1 MRRIFL
7 IIFLHLI
14 LIGAA
19 LQADAQTPVQTC
31 NGSLGDP
38 IFTQDF
44 GSGQNPGPQLQ
55 GGYTNMTYTTSNCP
69 DDGFYTIANS
79 ITGSGN
85 CHQETWHNV
94 TSDHTGNPNGY
105 MMIVNASYAS
115 SVFFTQ
121 TAPTTLCPNTTY
133 YFSAYILNLI
143 KAAAA
148 NGGGYSEPNILFSVE
163 TTDGTVLNTSTT
175 NTIEPTD
182 SPTWVQKGVYFTTSN
197 NDLQNVVVKMTNL
210 APGGTGNDLILDDIT
225 FKACGPVINAGFGS
239 AGNSNPP
246 ILCQGYD
253 ASYNLTASVQGDNPS
268 YQWQSYHSIGGW
280 TDTLG
285 QNSNTLTVNFK
296 KAVPGTYQYRVGIAN
311 GSAITSAGC
320 RVYSAP
326 LVINC
331 PANPVAEITGPTTP
345 VCEGDTIS
353 LYATGGVNYL
363 WSGPNISG
371 SENPLVIKGIKLSDA
386 GKYTVIG
393 YSQYSCASA
402 PVFTPITVNAQPVGT
417 VSGGGNSI
425 CIGDG
430 ATLTASGGAAYSWS
444 PAAGLPDPT
453 AASILVH
460 PADTTTY
467 TVKIYSAAGCTVT
480 KTATVNVLKK
490 PIANAG
496 SNKVIIE
503 GQSVRLTASAQN
515 GDIFY
520 WTPNFYI
527 SNLNILN
534 PIVSP
539 TQDMTYTLHVTS
551 TENCGIDSS
560 KVFVRVY
567 KHVEI
572 PNSFSPNGDGVNDLW
587 NIGALSTYPNS
598 LLQVFNRYGQQ
609 VFQSIGYTQP
619 WDGRYNG
626 SPLPIGTYYYV
637 LDLKNNTPKLS
648 GWVMIVR

>member
-7 IIFLHLI
+7 IIFLPVI
-14 LIGAA
+14 LIGAPSA
-19 LQADAQTPVQTC
+19 VDAQTQTQTC

-38 IFTQDF
+38 VFTQNF
-44 GSGQNPGPQLQ
+44 GSGSNPGPQLQ
-55 GGYTNMTYTTSNCP
+55 GAYTNMTYTTNNCP

-79 ITGSGN
+79 ISGSGN
-85 CHQETWHNV
+85 CHQQSWHNV
-94 TSDHTGNPNGY
+94 ISDHTGNPNGY
-105 MMIVNASYAS
+105 MMIVNASATP

-121 TAPTTLCPNTTY
+121 TAPVLCPGTTY

-143 KAAAA
+143 TLAAS
-148 NGGGYSEPNILFSVE
+148 GDGVSEPNIQFSVE
-163 TTDGTVLNTSTT
+163 TTDGQILARDTT
-175 NTIEPTD
+175 NTILPTSD
-182 SPTWVQKGVYFTTSN
+182 PEWVKKGVYFTTSN
-197 NDLQNVVVKMTNL
+197 SNLQNVVVKMTNL
-210 APGGTGNDLILDDIT
+210 APGGNGNDLILDDIT
-225 FKACGPVINAGFGS
+225 FRACGPMINAGFGS
-239 AGNSNPP
+239 VANTNPP
-246 ILCQGYD
+246 TLCEGYD
-253 ASYNLTASVQGDNPS
+253 ASYNLTASVQGDNNPS
-268 YQWQSYHSIGGW
+268 YQWQSYHTIGGW

-285 QNSNTLTVNFK
+285 QNSSSLTVNFK
-296 KAVPGTYQYRVGIAN
+296 NAVPGTYQYRVGIAN

-326 LVINC
+326 LVINA
-331 PANPVAEITGPTTP
+331 PANPVIQVTSPTGP
-345 VCEGDTIS
+345 VCEGDTVT
-353 LYATGGVNYL
+353 LFATGGVNYL

-393 YSQYSCASA
+393 YSQYDCASA
-402 PVFTPITVNAQPVGT
+402 PVSTQITVNAQPNGT
-417 VSGGGNSI
+417 VSGGGKSI

-430 ATLTASGGAAYSWS
+430 ATLTASGGATYSWS
-444 PAAGLPDPT
+444 PAAGLSDPT

-460 PADTTTY
+460 PTDTTTY
-467 TVKIYSAAGCTVT
+467 TVKIYNAAGCSVT

-490 PIANAG
+490 PVANAG
-496 SNKVIIE
+496 SNKVIVE
-503 GQSVRLTASAQN
+503 GQSVRLTATEKN

-520 WTPNFYI
+520 WTPSFYI
-527 SNLNILN
+527 SDLNILN

-539 TQDMTYTLHVTS
+539 TQDVTYTLHVTS

-560 KVFVRVY
+560 KVFVKVY

-626 SPLPIGTYYYV
+626 SPLPLGTYYYV

>member
-1 MRRIFL
+1 MRHIFL
-7 IIFLHLI
+7 IIFLPVI
-14 LIGAA
+14 LISVTLSAG
-19 LQADAQTPVQTC
+19 AQTQTQTC

-38 IFTQDF
+38 IFTQNF

-55 GGYTNMTYTTSNCP
+55 GGSTTMNYTTNNCP
-69 DDGFYTIANS
+69 DDGYYTIANS
-79 ITGSGN
+79 ITGNGN
-85 CHQETWHNV
+85 CHPESWHNV
-94 TSDHTGNPNGY
+94 KTDHTGNPNGY
-105 MMIVNASYAS
+105 MMIVNASFAS

-143 KAAAA
+143 TLAAS
-148 NGGGYSEPNILFSVE
+148 GSDVSEPNILFSVE
-163 TTDGTVLNTSTT
+163 TTDGQVLNTYTT
-175 NTIEPTD
+175 NTIQPTE
-182 SPTWVQKGVYFTTSN
+182 SPTWVQQGVYFTTTNSN
-197 NDLQNVVVKMTNL
+197 LQNVVVKMTNL
-210 APGGTGNDLILDDIT
+210 APGGNGNDLILDDIT
-225 FKACGPVINAGFGS
+225 FKACGPIINTGFS
-239 AGNSNPP
+239 SVGNTNPP
-246 ILCQGYD
+246 TLCEGYD
-253 ASYNLTASVQGDNPS
+253 ATYNLVASVQGNNNPS
-268 YQWQSYHSIGGW
+268 YQWQSYHAIGGW

-285 QNSNTLTVNFK
+285 QNSSSLTVNFK
-296 KAVPGTYQYRVGIAN
+296 NAVPGTYQYRVGIAN
-311 GSAITSAGC
+311 GSAITSPGC
-320 RVYSAP
+320 RVYSTP

-331 PANPVAEITGPTTP
+331 PVNPTVEVTSPTGP
-345 VCEGDTIS
+345 VCEGDTVTLS
-353 LYATGGVNYL
+353 ATGGVNYL

-402 PVFTPITVNAQPVGT
+402 PVSTQLTVNDQPNGT
-417 VSGGGNSI
+417 VTGGGKSI

-444 PAAGLPDPT
+444 PAAGLSDPT

-460 PADTTTY
+460 PTDTTTY
-467 TVKIYSAAGCTVT
+467 SVKIYNTAGCSIT
-480 KTATVNVLKK
+480 KTATVNVLKA
-490 PIANAG
+490 PGANAG

-527 SNLNILN
+527 SDLNILN
-534 PIVSP
+534 PVVSP

-551 TENCGIDSS
+551 TANCGIDSS

-587 NIGALSTYPNS
+587 NIGALSTYPSS

-609 VFQSIGYTQP
+609 VF
-619 WDGRYNG
+619 
-626 SPLPIGTYYYV
+626 
-637 LDLKNNTPKLS
+637 
-648 GWVMIVR
+648 